1 MTKCIGHDSIFA
13 RKTMSQPRW
22 AKHFWIRNGVALLGL
37 TLATYLPDV
46 YALALR
52 PGWAKLTP
60 YLFLGLLYCWLVFH
74 NRILFERLFEQG
86 KRHEYVGWVL
96 LFMVVGSLGLSLS
109 LHYLYHQAWPIPLL
123 VKYYV
128 FTLTG
133 LGVYKLYRQASA
145 STDFKTNEMNNLPAS
160 ARSAPFRILVDG
172 NWLDVPTQEIIYV
185 ESLENY
191 VRVVTRQTGLVSR
204 LTMKQAGEQLPSYFL
219 RISRSHFVNTKH
231 VLSQQ
236 GDELLVDTYRLR
248 IGRTY
253 KQHVVDRL
261 RQPILV
267 NP

>member
-1 MTKCIGHDSIFA
+1 
-13 RKTMSQPRW
+13 MSQPRW

-37 TLATYLPDV
+37 MLATYLPDM
-46 YALALR
+46 YALELR
-52 PGWAKLTP
+52 SGWSKLTP

-74 NRILFERLFEQG
+74 NRILFERLFEQN
-86 KRHEYVGWVL
+86 KRREYVGWLL

-109 LHYLYHQAWPIPLL
+109 LHYLYNRAWPVPLL
-123 VKYYV
+123 VKYYI

-145 STDFKTNEMNNLPAS
+145 STDSQANASKDLSALANERL
-160 ARSAPFRILVDG
+160 FRILVDG
-172 NWLDVPTQEIIYV
+172 NWQDVLPNDIIYV

-191 VRVVTRQTGLVSR
+191 VRIVTRQTSLVSR
-204 LTMKQAGEQLPSYFL
+204 LTMKQTEEQLPNYFL
-219 RISRSHFVNTKH
+219 RISRSRFINTRH
-231 VLSQQ
+231 VLSQR

-261 RQPILV
+261 RSQAARSDEPMMRA
-267 NP
+267 

>member
-1 MTKCIGHDSIFA
+1 M
-13 RKTMSQPRW
+13 RQPRW
-22 AKHFWIRNGVALLGL
+22 TKHFWIRNGVALLGL
-37 TLATYLPDV
+37 MLATYLPDM
-46 YALALR
+46 YALELR

-74 NRILFERLFEQG
+74 NRILFERLFEHG
-86 KRHEYVGWVL
+86 KRREYVGWVL
-96 LFMVVGSLGLSLS
+96 LFMVVGSLGLSLI
-109 LHYLYHQAWPIPLL
+109 LHYLYNQAWPVPLL

-145 STDFKTNEMNNLPAS
+145 LPAPQANALKNLPAS
-160 ARSAPFRILVDG
+160 PNSSPFRISVDG
-172 NWLDVPTQEIIYV
+172 NWQDVPPQEIIYI
-185 ESLENY
+185 ESMENY
-191 VRVVTRQTGLVSR
+191 VRIVTRQTSLVSR
-204 LTMKQAGEQLPSYFL
+204 LTMKQAGEQLPPYFL
-219 RISRSHFVNTKH
+219 RISRSHFINTQH

-261 RQPILV
+261 RQPALADQ
-267 NP
+267 